1 MHFKRSATLLAAA
14 LGLVA
19 LRAAESA
26 PAGTL
31 SLRDVLAE
39 VRSNHPALSAVRHA
53 AEAAAGRAIVE
64 GAWEDPRAALRFER
78 DGTRRLTTY
87 SMAELEISQS
97 LPLSGRNRARAGVAR
112 AEAREMLG
120 ELPVRELDLLAA
132 ATETYYA
139 LATTEDE
146 FATLDRNHD
155 LLAGIRD
162 NLKQRYEANRSP
174 LSDLLAVEIELALLR
189 ERKLEII
196 GRRDSARV
204 RLNALMQRPVDAPLP
219 RAVTPEIPQKM
230 PVLAHFLEQARA
242 HNPALALAATRTAT
256 TESRAAV
263 ARLNSRPDPEV
274 MFAVRKHNGSGRLI
288 NEYDTGIALSLPWAN
303 PRRNRAERAAAA
315 RAIEAAR
322 HEEAAAAQ
330 DVLGRVAAAWHA
342 LAAFRDCCRLYRDTV
357 IPLARQGV
365 EAAQRSFAAGQIPLS
380 EVLDAQRRLLE
391 AETGYIE
398 RQREFFDGL
407 VSLESA
413 TGTLNSLLP

>member
-1 MHFKRSATLLAAA
+1 MQFKKLTPFLAVLLGLATL
-14 LGLVA
+14 
-19 LRAAESA
+19 RADESP

-31 SLRDVLAE
+31 ILADVLAE
-39 VRSNHPALSAVRHA
+39 VRAKHPALAAVRHA
-53 AEAAAGRAIVE
+53 ADAAAGRVAVE
-64 GAWEDPRAALRFER
+64 GAWEDPRAALTFER

-97 LPLSGRNRARAGVAR
+97 LPLSGRNRARADVAR

-120 ELPVRELDLLAA
+120 ELPVRELDLLAT
-132 ATETYYA
+132 ATEAYYA
-139 LATTEDE
+139 LSTTEDE
-146 FATLDRNHD
+146 FDTLDRNHD

-174 LSDLLAVEIELALLR
+174 LSDLLAVETELALLR
-189 ERKLEII
+189 ERRLELI
-196 GRRDSARV
+196 GRRDSARA
-204 RLNALMQRPVDAPLP
+204 RLNTLMRRPVDAPLP

-242 HNPALALAATRTAT
+242 HNPTIALAARRTAT
-256 TESRAAV
+256 AESRATV
-263 ARLNSRPDPEV
+263 ARLNTRPDPEV
-274 MFAVRKHNGSGRLI
+274 MFAVRKHNGSSRLI

-303 PRRNRAERAAAA
+303 PRRNRAERTAAE

-398 RQREFFDGL
+398 RQREFFEGL